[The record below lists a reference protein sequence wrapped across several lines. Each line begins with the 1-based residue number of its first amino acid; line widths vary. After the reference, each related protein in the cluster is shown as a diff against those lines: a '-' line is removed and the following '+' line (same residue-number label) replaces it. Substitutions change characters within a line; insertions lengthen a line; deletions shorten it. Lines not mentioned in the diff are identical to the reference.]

1 MKLPKQINKLL
12 QSKNSGVAGL
22 ITEARKLEFLNNQLL
37 DLLPAPLPLHCQLAK
52 IDKQTLVIIV
62 DSPSWSARLRYS
74 IPDLLTKLK
83 HHSQFFIPIKNIEI
97 KVNPKWHS
105 QAYHIPLKPRPI
117 SKETSKCLKE
127 TANSIENETI
137 KKVLLKLASNSTK
150 S

>member
-12 QSKNSGVAGL
+12 QNKNSGVAGL
-22 ITEARKLEFLNNQLL
+22 ITHARKLEFLNGKLL

-52 IDKQTLVIIV
+52 IDGSTLVIIV

-74 IPDLLTKLK
+74 IPDLLAKLK

-97 KVNPKWHS
+97 KVHPKWHTK
-105 QAYHIPLKPRPI
+105 AYQTPLKPKPI
-117 SKETSKCLKE
+117 SKSTSKCLIE
-127 TANSIENETI
+127 TANSIENEAI
-137 KKVLLKLASNSTK
+137 RKALLKLASK